1 MCISWPI
8 ELDSNERH
16 QKARNSP
23 SAYIHWANMV
33 TLHHSSTAAYV
44 VTMQTQWTSNR
55 TTLPQTPH
63 HTTPRTTH
71 HTPHTTHHTPHT
83 RLSYLSSFSS
93 LYSLSLPFFLWCG
106 AGRAAV
112 RISRVPPKAEIA
124 GSHICLI
131 ACTRNGGSLRESS
144 RCCQTLYCFGSLLF
158 LHSILHILFL
168 SLPFRGAALGA
179 RPLRKHSAVTSNTYY
194 TPPLSIGPRG
204 PGYLSNACRFFRS
217 DANP

>member
-83 RLSYLSSFSS
+83 THPALFSFFVFFSLFSFSPILSVVRRWARGCSNKPCATEGGDRRFAYLSDRLHKKWRKLAGIQSLLSNIVLFRFSSFSS
-93 LYSLSLPFFLWCG
+93 FYSPYSLSLPSFPWCC
-106 AGRAAV
+106 AGRA
-112 RISRVPPKAEIA
+112 PPQE
-124 GSHICLI
+124 
-131 ACTRNGGSLRESS
+131 T
-144 RCCQTLYCFGSLLF
+144 
-158 LHSILHILFL
+158 
-168 SLPFRGAALGA
+168 
-179 RPLRKHSAVTSNTYY
+179 
-194 TPPLSIGPRG
+194 
-204 PGYLSNACRFFRS
+204 
-217 DANP
+217 